1 MLTHILKGV
10 ILLVLFAGTS
20 IAQPD
25 LSDQKVIEIK
35 HKKQAGIV
43 LTMAETG
50 SGIGGFMVWPLFNN
64 IHIGPTLDFY
74 FLRDSRQID
83 LYDYYY
89 NVPYSINKENNVY
102 LLDFLL
108 TAKRRFFRNS
118 LDDSFRPFITGAVGA
133 IYGMNFPE
141 ENPYFKK
148 KDEFAL
154 TLGGFFGAGVDICIG
169 DRNLV
174 SIRAQYRVMPFPNRI
189 GETSD
194 HSMFE
199 LRFELGQR
207 F

>member
-1 MLTHILKGV
+1 MSNHILKGL
-10 ILLVLFAGTS
+10 ILIYLLIGIS
-20 IAQPD
+20 LAQPD
-25 LSDQKVIEIK
+25 LSDQDVMETK
-35 HKKQAGIV
+35 HEKQAGIV

-50 SGIGGFMVWPLFNN
+50 SGIGGFMVWPIFKNF
-64 IHIGPTLDFY
+64 HMGPTLDFY

-83 LYDYYY
+83 IYDYYY

-102 LLDFLL
+102 LLDFLV
-108 TAKRRFFRNS
+108 TAKRRFFRDS
-118 LDDSFRPFITGAVGA
+118 LDDSFRPFLTGAVGV

-141 ENPYFKK
+141 ENPYFKRS
-148 KDEFAL
+148 DEFAL
-154 TLGGFFGAGVDICIG
+154 TFGGFFGAGVDICVG

-174 SIRAQYRVMPFPNRI
+174 SVRAQYRVMPFPNRI